1 MGLTTILFRASIK
14 SIKQK
19 TLMRTA
25 LLQAFGEENYRHP
38 AESGKQ
44 IVVKHTTSERVVN
57 HIGSQPLFWHTSGIC
72 Y

>member
-1 MGLTTILFRASIK
+1 
-14 SIKQK
+14 
-19 TLMRTA
+19 MRTA